1 MLSRTS
7 RPVTTALRRLVR
19 TEVTQST
26 PSPPQSG
33 TPVPS
38 PTPSQNLPPVEAP
51 PPQAPN
57 KVERWSTMQAPRPA
71 TASRPR
77 FEQTDMSLQPRPL
90 SAMQLVSEDPI
101 RIIPGRKAV
110 CDGGEYRV
118 SFLCVFNERS
128 APSLLQEVGHW
139 DIPKSSSTWC
149 ALVLVESGLAVTFY
163 RTSQGLTRAG
173 MFTRC

>member
-7 RPVTTALRRLVR
+7 RPVTAALTRLVR
-19 TEVTQST
+19 TGVTQST
-26 PSPPQSG
+26 PSPAQTG

-57 KVERWSTMQAPRPA
+57 RVEPWSIMQAPRPA
-71 TASRPR
+71 AASLPR

-101 RIIPGRKAV
+101 RIVHGRKAV
-110 CDGGEYRV
+110 CDGGECRV
-118 SFLCVFNERS
+118 TFFGCIFTKNERAQILSFLGGG
-128 APSLLQEVGHW
+128 PLGH
-139 DIPKSSSTWC
+139 PKIFIN
-149 ALVLVESGLAVTFY
+149 LVCSCP
-163 RTSQGLTRAG
+163 R
-173 MFTRC
+173 